1 MIKSLTILLLTILVV
16 TCSDNKAKEDNQINE
31 NKIERENY
39 NSGRGSR
46 FGYRQKETGVV
57 LDMFDT
63 DRDFNNE
70 EPVRY

>member
-1 MIKSLTILLLTILVV
+1 MTKSLIVLLLSASIV
-16 TCSDNKAKEDNQINE
+16 TCSDNKTKEDNQINE

-39 NSGRGSR
+39 RGSR
-46 FGYRQKETGVV
+46 VGYRQKETGVI

>member
-1 MIKSLTILLLTILVV
+1 MTKSLIVLLLSASIV
-16 TCSDNKAKEDNQINE
+16 TCSDNKTKEDKQINE
-31 NKIERENY
+31 NKIEHDYN